1 MVLEDLLTK
10 LIDGC
15 ARDVLSQC
23 GENPSLN
30 LSSAFAN
37 MADDLPQL
45 ENMELAVRER
55 ALEMDIARRDET
67 VNWP

>member
-23 GENPSLN
+23 AENPSLN

>member
-23 GENPSLN
+23 AEDPSLD
-30 LSSAFAN
+30 LQSAFLGVIN
-37 MADDLPQL
+37 SLPEL
-45 ENMELAVRER
+45 RNMELAVRER
-55 ALEMDIARRDET
+55 ALEINIARRDET

>member
-1 MVLEDLLTK
+1 MSLEDLLTK

-15 ARDVLSQC
+15 AEEVLSQC
-23 GENPSLN
+23 AEDPSLN
-30 LSSAFAN
+30 LSSAFVN

-45 ENMELAVRER
+45 ENMELAVKER
-55 ALEMDIARRDET
+55 ALEIDIARRDET

>member
-1 MVLEDLLTK
+1 MELEDLLTK

-23 GENPSLN
+23 AENPSLN

-55 ALEMDIARRDET
+55 ALEMDIARCDET
-67 VNWP
+67 VKWP